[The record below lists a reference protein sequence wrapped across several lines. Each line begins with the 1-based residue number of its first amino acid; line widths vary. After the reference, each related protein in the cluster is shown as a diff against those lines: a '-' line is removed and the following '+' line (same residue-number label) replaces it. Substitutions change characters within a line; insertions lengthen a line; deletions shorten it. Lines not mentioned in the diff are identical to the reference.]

1 VSEPTPDLSAA
12 LQTALG
18 PQYRLEREL
27 GRGGMGVVFQATDL
41 TLDRRVAVK
50 VVHPELT
57 AHPAIAERFLAEARM
72 LARIRHPNI
81 VAVHH
86 AGSADG
92 LLYYVMD
99 EIPGESLRQR
109 LNREGP
115 LPGADVQ
122 AIVADVAA
130 ALGAANEAGFVH
142 RDVKPENVLL
152 DAATGRALLAD
163 FGIARA
169 SGGASATT
177 SAGQGI
183 AVGTPTYMSPEQAAG
198 EAVDGRSD
206 LYGLGVVAYEAL
218 TGQAPFLGPNR
229 VVISKHIAERPAS
242 LQQVRPDAPPMLS
255 AAIMRALEKD
265 PAERWQS
272 GEELRRGLNAVEGP
286 PARSVVRRRLAVA
299 AVAAV
304 AVVAALGLTRLRSEG
319 PPAGVNPRHSMLIL
333 PFGNLQA
340 DRPMDWLRD
349 GAVSMLGLNLSQWN
363 DLTVVDHER
372 VHDLLARNGLKPGD
386 DIGLDLARQMA
397 REAGVW
403 TVVLG
408 EYSRGGD
415 SLHLAVRVFDV
426 ATGKRVDVARVDGR
440 AGPDVRPV
448 FDELATR
455 LLDLS
460 GAPGDIRTGLAH
472 VTTSS
477 LEAFRAY
484 LAGVEQLNR
493 WNLPSAVR
501 ELERA
506 TTLDTTFSLAYYKL
520 ALARGWVAGSDDS
533 VTRQALRRATLYMDR
548 LPPHERAVISA
559 YQAFYDM
566 NYVTARALYQQLLA
580 RDPADADA
588 WYGLGEAWF
597 HDTAGGGDRPGQ
609 WTQSLRAFRR
619 TLALDASYAM
629 AYTHVIDMLRI
640 AARDRP
646 WVALLPGD
654 SLTWARRPDFT
665 SLLDSTTL
673 ATAVERARAAFTAE
687 ARNWVA
693 VQPTAKSAHAA
704 LVDAYIESGQH
715 AAAVAELDRYAAT
728 VGTYPERPFVEA
740 MIRFAAG
747 EDDRAAA
754 DLRRALDTLS
764 AADLA
769 SGAGPGVARTIA
781 AAANVFAFR
790 GELAPAGRVVELAHQ
805 VELRSQRLA
814 DSPEADLASAM
825 QDWRMRGE
833 LYSAVGAPPGALR
846 DIWRSAAEA
855 GRKASP
861 ARRPSIVASGG
872 AAAVGLLTGPG
883 GDTTAL
889 VELRGLSGHEPIREV
904 RALLALS
911 RHDTLAAR
919 RALSEPDDL
928 DTGPRYTV
936 FYRPV
941 AAQVY
946 YLLGD
951 YPAALRALGE
961 FGPKEFERT
970 SFDMRWGLLPRARLL
985 RGALYERMG
994 RSEEA
999 QREYRL
1005 VVSQWRTAD
1014 ASLRPFVEQATRGL
1028 GRLDGVLAAKPAHS
1042 AELSAGHGEGGQCPT
1057 TPPGGRR
1064 P

>member
-1 VSEPTPDLSAA
+1 
-12 LQTALG
+12 
-18 PQYRLEREL
+18 
-27 GRGGMGVVFQATDL
+27 M
-41 TLDRRVAVK
+41 
-50 VVHPELT
+50 
-57 AHPAIAERFLAEARM
+57 
-72 LARIRHPNI
+72 
-81 VAVHH
+81 
-86 AGSADG
+86 
-92 LLYYVMD
+92 
-99 EIPGESLRQR
+99 
-109 LNREGP
+109 
-115 LPGADVQ
+115 
-122 AIVADVAA
+122 
-130 ALGAANEAGFVH
+130 
-142 RDVKPENVLL
+142 
-152 DAATGRALLAD
+152 
-163 FGIARA
+163 
-169 SGGASATT
+169 
-177 SAGQGI
+177 
-183 AVGTPTYMSPEQAAG
+183 
-198 EAVDGRSD
+198 
-206 LYGLGVVAYEAL
+206 
-218 TGQAPFLGPNR
+218 
-229 VVISKHIAERPAS
+229 
-242 LQQVRPDAPPMLS
+242 
-255 AAIMRALEKD
+255 
-265 PAERWQS
+265 
-272 GEELRRGLNAVEGP
+272 
-286 PARSVVRRRLAVA
+286 
-299 AVAAV
+299 
-304 AVVAALGLTRLRSEG
+304 
-319 PPAGVNPRHSMLIL
+319 
-333 PFGNLQA
+333 
-340 DRPMDWLRD
+340 
-349 GAVSMLGLNLSQWN
+349 
-363 DLTVVDHER
+363 
-372 VHDLLARNGLKPGD
+372 
-386 DIGLDLARQMA
+386 
-397 REAGVW
+397 
-403 TVVLG
+403 
-408 EYSRGGD
+408 
-415 SLHLAVRVFDV
+415 
-426 ATGKRVDVARVDGR
+426 
-440 AGPDVRPV
+440 
-448 FDELATR
+448 
-455 LLDLS
+455 
-460 GAPGDIRTGLAH
+460 
-472 VTTSS
+472 
-477 LEAFRAY
+477 
-484 LAGVEQLNR
+484 
-493 WNLPSAVR
+493 
-501 ELERA
+501 
-506 TTLDTTFSLAYYKL
+506 
-520 ALARGWVAGSDDS
+520 AGSDDS

-566 NYVTARALYQQLLA
+566 NYVTARALYRQLLA

-654 SLTWARRPDFT
+654 SLTLARRPDFT

-673 ATAVERARAAFTAE
+673 ATAVERAREAFTAE
-687 ARNWVA
+687 ARHRVA
-693 VQPTAKSAHAA
+693 VQPTTKSAHAA
-704 LVDAYIESGQH
+704 LVDAYIASGQH

-754 DLRRALDTLS
+754 DLRRALDTQS

-769 SGAGPGVARTIA
+769 SGDAGPGVARTIA

-846 DIWRSAAEA
+846 EIWRSAAEA

-889 VELRGLSGHEPIREV
+889 VELRGLSGHEPVREV

-941 AAQVY
+941 AAQAY

-985 RGALYERMG
+985 RGALYERIG

-1014 ASLRPFVEQATRGL
+1014 APLRPFVEQATRGL
-1028 GRLDGVLAAKPAHS
+1028 GRLDGVLAAKPAHT

-1057 TPPGGRR
+1057 TPRGGRR